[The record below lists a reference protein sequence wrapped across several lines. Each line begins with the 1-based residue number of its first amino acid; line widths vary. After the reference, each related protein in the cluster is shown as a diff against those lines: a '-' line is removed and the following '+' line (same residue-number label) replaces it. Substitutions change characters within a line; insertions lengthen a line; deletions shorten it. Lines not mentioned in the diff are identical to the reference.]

1 MQTVRPDGPMPA
13 RIMIVGEAPGQEEER
28 LGVPFVGASGQEL
41 SRMLHEAGIAR
52 SECFI
57 TNVCRVRPPNNDI
70 ENFIA
75 LKKKDV
81 TLVHVTMRD
90 KYVLPIVQEGAK
102 MLEFEIE
109 QCKPKVIIACG
120 NVALWALTG
129 AWGVKKWRGS
139 ELKHSSGAIVIP
151 IWHPAAVLRM
161 WELRAETVN
170 DLKRAKKVL
179 DKGSIPPDWRFV
191 VRPSFT
197 SVMQILEELKNEAEK
212 EPIWIDFD
220 LETRAGHI
228 ACAGLSWSLTDALCI
243 PMMCTERWGGYWNE
257 VEEAEIIF
265 ALYKLLTHS
274 NCYVRWQNGLYDAQY
289 TYRHWHFIPNGK
301 QDTMISQHTM
311 FAGLRK
317 ALDYQASMYCNWY
330 VYWKDD
336 GKTWTKDIGEDQ
348 LWKYNCED
356 CVRTREVG
364 ESELIS
370 IQSMG
375 LAEVEAMQQVMFW
388 PVLWAMNKGVRIDEA
403 ARSKMA
409 LELMTEMNKR
419 ENFFSQVLGHP
430 LNPRSPKQ
438 MTTLFYKDL
447 KLPVIKTKAKKGI
460 PGHVSCDDK
469 ALDVLQAREPLIRP
483 LVKSIREYRS
493 LGVFLST
500 FVNASLDNDK
510 RMRCSYNICGTETYR
525 LSSSENAFGSG
536 TNLQN
541 IPKGVEAQEPEDL
554 TLPNIRTIFIPDP
567 GFTMFD
573 MDLDRADLQ
582 VVVWESG
589 DEELK
594 AALKLGV
601 DMHLLN
607 AYTLAGKSLP
617 PLDELVEGHP
627 RYPDHRIPYKK
638 ERQLAKSFIHGT
650 NYGGGARTM
659 AVAAGI
665 TVEQAD
671 RFQKLYFDKYPGLR
685 KWHERTEKQLRRF
698 RFVEN
703 RFGYR
708 RYYFDRIEGL
718 LPEALAW
725 QPQSTVA
732 IYINKIWL
740 RLFENVKEV
749 QTLLQ
754 VHDSLVGQFP
764 THLAEWCMKKMKE
777 EAHQVIIPYDEPLII
792 PVGIKT
798 STKSWG
804 DCV

>member
-1 MQTVRPDGPMPA
+1 MAITH
-13 RIMIVGEAPGQEEER
+13 ETEEQR
-28 LGVPFVGASGQEL
+28 
-41 SRMLHEAGIAR
+41 
-52 SECFI
+52 
-57 TNVCRVRPPNNDI
+57 
-70 ENFIA
+70 
-75 LKKKDV
+75 
-81 TLVHVTMRD
+81 
-90 KYVLPIVQEGAK
+90 
-102 MLEFEIE
+102 
-109 QCKPKVIIACG
+109 
-120 NVALWALTG
+120 
-129 AWGVKKWRGS
+129 
-139 ELKHSSGAIVIP
+139 
-151 IWHPAAVLRM
+151 
-161 WELRAETVN
+161 WE
-170 DLKRAKKVL
+170 
-179 DKGSIPPDWRFV
+179 
-191 VRPSFT
+191 
-197 SVMQILEELKNEAEK
+197 
-212 EPIWIDFD
+212 
-220 LETRAGHI
+220 
-228 ACAGLSWSLTDALCI
+228 
-243 PMMCTERWGGYWNE
+243 
-257 VEEAEIIF
+257 
-265 ALYKLLTHS
+265 
-274 NCYVRWQNGLYDAQY
+274 
-289 TYRHWHFIPNGK
+289 
-301 QDTMISQHTM
+301 
-311 FAGLRK
+311 
-317 ALDYQASMYCNWY
+317 
-330 VYWKDD
+330 
-336 GKTWTKDIGEDQ
+336 
-348 LWKYNCED
+348 YNCED
-356 CVRTREVG
+356 CIRTREIG
-364 ESELIS
+364 ESLVNTVS
-370 IQSMG
+370 ILG
-375 LAEVEAMQQVMFW
+375 LQEVEANQQAMFW
-388 PVLWAMNKGVRIDEA
+388 PVLWAMNKGVRIDET

-438 MTTLFYKDL
+438 MTTLFYEDL
-447 KLPVIKTKAKKGI
+447 KLPVIKTRAKKGI
-460 PGHVSCDDK
+460 PGHVSCDDR

-483 LVKSIREYRS
+483 LVKGIREYRS

-500 FVNASLDNDK
+500 FVNAPLDNDK

-554 TLPNIRTIFIPDP
+554 TLPNIRTIFIPDS

-659 AVAAGI
+659 ATAANI
-665 TVEQAD
+665 TVAQAD
-671 RFQKLYFDKYPGLR
+671 RFQKLYFGKYPGLR
-685 KWHERTEKQLRRF
+685 AWHERTEEQLRRF

-732 IYINKIWL
+732 IYINKIWK
-740 RLFENVKEV
+740 RTFDNVKEV
-749 QTLLQ
+749 QVLLQ

-764 THLAEWCMKKMKE
+764 THLAEWCIKRMKE